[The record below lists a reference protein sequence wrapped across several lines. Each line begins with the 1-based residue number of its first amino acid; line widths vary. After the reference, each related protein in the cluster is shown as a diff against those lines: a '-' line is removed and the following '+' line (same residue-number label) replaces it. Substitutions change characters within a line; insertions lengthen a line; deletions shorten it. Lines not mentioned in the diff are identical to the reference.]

1 MNVAWLINNAK
12 EGQPTHPPFLMEL
25 LFLDQV
31 VKMREVEPNL
41 CVAKQAKQ
49 ANQPVFSFLFM
60 IYLDIVS
67 RYSTHRQKKIKIV
80 IIRQG
85 N

>member
-1 MNVAWLINNAK
+1 
-12 EGQPTHPPFLMEL
+12 
-25 LFLDQV
+25 
-31 VKMREVEPNL
+31 MREIEPNL
-41 CVAKQAKQ
+41 CVAKQ

-67 RYSTHRQKKIKIV
+67 RYLTHRQKKKKIV

-85 N
+85 NYPMKAL